1 MAECPNCGRKLSIF
15 DRKPECPGCGVNLL
29 FYNMEER
36 LMTEA
41 DKAEAEHARAQVKY
55 DHLRASFIGSKIA
68 VIRLIASLLP
78 IGALMLPLCSVI
90 YSDGTTNRINAI
102 ELYKYL
108 SSADIGSILSSVNYF
123 SVALGC
129 LLLSAVLVLVAL
141 FALAASCRKMGKQ
154 RNVIL
159 YSLAVLSAI
168 VSAVCLSE
176 FSKVSSGALANVQS
190 ITFGIGAYIYIGTLL
205 LLLGINIYISIKGL
219 PVKYKQCYI
228 GGIPSEEYFELVNK
242 GTDIKAIHE
251 MMDKALRDIK
261 EQKSIEKEAAEA
273 AL

>member
-1 MAECPNCGRKLSIF
+1 MARCPNCGRKLSIF

-36 LMTEA
+36 LMAEA

-78 IGALMLPLCSVI
+78 IGALMIPFCSTA
-90 YSDGTTNRINAI
+90 YPDGTSKGINAI
-102 ELYKYL
+102 GLYKYI
-108 SSADIGSILSSVNYF
+108 SSADIGSIF
-123 SVALGC
+123 SPASFFSAALIC
-129 LLLSAVLVLVAL
+129 LLLSAALVLVAL
-141 FALAASCRKMGKQ
+141 FALAASCGKMGKQ
-154 RNVIL
+154 RNIIL
-159 YSLAVLSAI
+159 DSLAVLSAI
-168 VSAVCLSE
+168 TSAVCLSA
-176 FSKVSSGALANVQS
+176 FSKDATGALANVQS
-190 ITFGIGAYIYIGTLL
+190 ITLGIGTYIYIGTLL

-242 GTDIKAIHE
+242 GTDIKVIHD
-251 MMDKALRDIK
+251 MMDNALRNIK
-261 EQKSIEKEAAEA
+261 EQKSIEKEAAKA

>member
-1 MAECPNCGRKLSIF
+1 MAKCPNCGRNLSIF

-36 LMTEA
+36 LMAEA

-78 IGALMLPLCSVI
+78 IGTLMLPLCSVI

-108 SSADIGSILSSVNYF
+108 SADIGSIFSSVNYF

-129 LLLSAVLVLVAL
+129 LLLSAVSVLVAL
-141 FALAASCRKMGKQ
+141 FALAASCGKIGKQ

-159 YSLAVLSAI
+159 DSLAVLSAI

-190 ITFGIGAYIYIGTLL
+190 IALGIGTYIYIGTLL
-205 LLLGINIYISIKGL
+205 LTLGINIHISIKGL

-242 GTDIKAIHE
+242 GTDIKVIHD
-251 MMDKALRDIK
+251 MMDNALRDIK
-261 EQKSIEKEAAEA
+261 EQNSIEKEAAEA